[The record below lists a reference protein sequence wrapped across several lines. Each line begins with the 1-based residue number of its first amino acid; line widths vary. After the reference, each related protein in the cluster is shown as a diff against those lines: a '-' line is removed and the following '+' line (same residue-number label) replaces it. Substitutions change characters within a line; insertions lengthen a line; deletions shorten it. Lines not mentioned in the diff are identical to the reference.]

1 MEDLNTF
8 SEQSEGFICEEMNM
22 KTFVNE
28 RLTSL
33 LLLGPLHA
41 ADTRSIDPVIQILI
55 HFFPPKWFKSPPEV
69 HIYLRV

>member
-8 SEQSEGFICEEMNM
+8 SEQSEGFTRKEMNM

-41 ADTRSIDPVIQILI
+41 ADTRSIDPTIQILI
-55 HFFPPKWFKSPPEV
+55 QFVPQMV
-69 HIYLRV
+69 